1 MSSSLL
7 PKRIHPAPIF
17 HQLKIHPFPFRQ
29 IAKGQK
35 CHEVRKADRD
45 FKPKDLVFLNEYD
58 PDTKEYSGRFIKAI
72 IGALTEPGE
81 WGLPGDLCVFSL
93 LEIEERGKTTAP
105 IMDNSKIVA
114 DERGVHRPEVYR
126 AFFTKKCEACGA
138 PVPDD
143 WEPESWCEAC
153 L

>member
-1 MSSSLL
+1 
-7 PKRIHPAPIF
+7 
-17 HQLKIHPFPFRQ
+17 
-29 IAKGQK
+29 
-35 CHEVRKADRD
+35 
-45 FKPKDLVFLNEYD
+45 
-58 PDTKEYSGRFIKAI
+58 
-72 IGALTEPGE
+72 
-81 WGLPGDLCVFSL
+81 
-93 LEIEERGKTTAP
+93 
-105 IMDNSKIVA
+105 MDNSKIVA